1 MPSVPRA
8 DGTSQAARLTRLD
21 AGRWRLDGALTLAA
35 VAELAAA
42 LPAAGEGGRAELD
55 LAGVTQPSS
64 AGVALLL
71 DWRAR
76 LQADG
81 ATLVLHNVPQPMLSL
96 AALGN
101 VHALLGLG
109 DSSRPTAPAPPP
121 ITASAGA

>member
-1 MPSVPRA
+1 VLRA
-8 DGTSQAARLTRLD
+8 DDTSQAARLTRVD

-42 LPAAGEGGRAELD
+42 LPAADARGRAQLD
-55 LAGVTQPSS
+55 LAGVSQPSS

-71 DWRAR
+71 DWQAR

-81 ATLVLHNVPQPMLSL
+81 ATLVLHNVPQPVLSL

-109 DSSRPTAPAPPP
+109 DPPRPTAPPPMV
-121 ITASAGA
+121 ASAGS

>member
-1 MPSVPRA
+1 MLRA
-8 DGTSQAARLTRLD
+8 DDTSPAARLTRVD

-55 LAGVTQPSS
+55 LAGVSQPSS

-81 ATLVLHNVPQPMLSL
+81 ATLVLHNVPRPMLSL

-101 VHALLGLG
+101 VQALLGLG
-109 DSSRPTAPAPPP
+109 DPPRRSAPAPPP
-121 ITASAGA
+121 MVTSAGS